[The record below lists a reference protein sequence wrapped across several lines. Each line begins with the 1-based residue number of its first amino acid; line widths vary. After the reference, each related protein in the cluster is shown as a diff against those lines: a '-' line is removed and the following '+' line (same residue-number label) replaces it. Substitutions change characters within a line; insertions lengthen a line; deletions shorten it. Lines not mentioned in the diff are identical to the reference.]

1 MKRKTLYWPAQ
12 IVKLSPGSVQVMY
25 FDKDKTMETKKKKD
39 MKPFDESPDIC
50 KGKKP
55 EWVKGYKEALEQK
68 TRV

>member
-1 MKRKTLYWPAQ
+1 
-12 IVKLSPGSVQVMY
+12 
-25 FDKDKTMETKKKKD
+25 METKKKKD